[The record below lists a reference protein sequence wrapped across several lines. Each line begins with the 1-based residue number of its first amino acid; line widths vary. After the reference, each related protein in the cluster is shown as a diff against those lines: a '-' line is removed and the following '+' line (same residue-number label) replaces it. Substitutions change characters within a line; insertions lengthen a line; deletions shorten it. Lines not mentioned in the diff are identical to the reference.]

1 MCGILGGWV
10 PGGLASGIIEHALDQ
25 IRHRGPD
32 DSGQFSAGPAFIGMR
47 RLSIIDVKGGHQP
60 IFNEDQSIA
69 VVLNGE
75 IYNYLELIPDLEKKG
90 HQFRTRSDTE
100 VLVHLYEELGSEMC
114 SLLRGMFAFAIMD
127 MRTNKLFLARDRFGK
142 KPLFFAH
149 QNETLLF
156 ASELKA
162 LRPLAAACQQQL
174 TLRDQSIYDYL
185 SFGVVPQPAT
195 IYNEISSVA
204 PASWVEFDG
213 RSLRTKEYWRLEY
226 GPKRD
231 VPYQQAI
238 TEVRQHISEAVE
250 LRLRSDVPLGVFL
263 SGGVD
268 SSVIAYEASK
278 RVSDLQ
284 TFTVKMDSQ
293 SFDESPQAVETA
305 KLLGVKNII
314 LPLKVSPLESL
325 QTLVEQYDQP
335 YSDSSAIPSLE
346 VSKLA
351 REHVTVVLNGDGG
364 DELFGGYR
372 RHIAAW
378 RSSQFSWVPSGAAKS
393 LAGFLENFS
402 GARRSPVGFAARF
415 LRGLARTP
423 AERYLAWT
431 TDMLL
436 ESDKASV
443 WRGKTCRPTEQQIL
457 DTLQQK
463 QHGQVLSGL
472 DQQMYLDTRF
482 NLLND
487 LIVKIDI
494 ANMAYSLE
502 GRSPLLDHVLADYVA
517 RLPDDFKVSATRPKR
532 ILRDAYQG
540 VLPDGVINGAKRGF
554 EIPLAAWLQGPLR
567 EILFDTIGHPN
578 AQIRQWLDPS
588 FVDAILQN
596 RVLQDRNSIH
606 MVYSLLILELWLRN
620 FNKTGVIAA

>member
-10 PGGLASGIIEHALDQ
+10 PGGLASGAIEHALDQ

-32 DSGQFSAGPAFIGMR
+32 DSGQFSSGPAFIGMR

-90 HQFRTRSDTE
+90 HRFQTRSDTE
-100 VLVHLYEELGSEMC
+100 VLVHLYEELGTEMC
-114 SLLRGMFAFAIMD
+114 SLLRGMFAFAIVD
-127 MRTNKLFLARDRFGK
+127 MRANKLFLARDRFGK
-142 KPLFFAH
+142 KPLYFAH
-149 QNETLLF
+149 QNDTLLF

-162 LRPLAAACQQQL
+162 LRPLATACQQQL

-185 SFGVVPQPAT
+185 SLGVVPQPAT
-195 IYNEISSVA
+195 IYNEISSVQ

-213 RSLRTKEYWRLEY
+213 RSLRTKEYWRLQY
-226 GPKRD
+226 GPKQD
-231 VPYQQAI
+231 ISYQQAI

-268 SSVIAYEASK
+268 SSIIAYEASK

-284 TFTVKMDSQ
+284 TFTVKMDAQ
-293 SFDESPQAVETA
+293 SFDESPQALETA

-325 QTLVEQYDQP
+325 QTLVQQYDQP

-346 VSKLA
+346 ISRLA

-378 RSSQFSWVPSGAAKS
+378 RSSQFAWVPRGAAKS

-402 GARRSPVGFAARF
+402 GARRSQVGFAARF

-431 TDMLL
+431 TDLLL
-436 ESDKASV
+436 ECDKASV
-443 WRGKTCRPTEQQIL
+443 WKGKTCLPTEQQIL
-457 DTLQQK
+457 ATMG
-463 QHGQVLSGL
+463 QHGQVLNSL

-482 NLLND
+482 NLLSD
-487 LIVKIDI
+487 LLVKIDI
-494 ANMAYSLE
+494 ATMAHSLE

-517 RLPDDFKVSATRPKR
+517 RLPDAFKVSATRPKR

-540 VLPDGVINGAKRGF
+540 LLPDAVVNGEKRGF
-554 EIPLAAWLQGPLR
+554 EIPLAAWLQGPLQ
-567 EILFDTIGHPN
+567 EVLFDTVGHPN
-578 AQIRQWLDPS
+578 ARIRQWLDPS
-588 FVDAILQN
+588 FIDAILQN
-596 RVLQDRNSIH
+596 RVLQDRNSSH
-606 MVYSLLILELWLRN
+606 MVYSLLMLELWLRN
-620 FNKTGVIAA
+620 HHETGVMAA